1 MKITLRRE
9 QVPILLVNLFVL
21 AYFMIIFA
29 LKANY
34 EFIIYVGVIAFFF
47 LIILLTNHKVNYPT
61 IVLWGLTLWAFMHM
75 AGGGIFVNGQ
85 RLYELMIIS
94 LAPAYEFFRY
104 DQLVHLIGFGVAT
117 LFAYYLMKPLL
128 KMDVAKKK
136 WVILSITV
144 VMAGLGIGAFNE
156 IVEFIV
162 SVLTENSGVGGYVN
176 TSMDLVMDLIGGII
190 AMMIIKKKEL

>member
-1 MKITLRRE
+1 MRITLRKE
-9 QVPILLVNLFVL
+9 QVPILLVNLFIL
-21 AYFMIIFA
+21 AYFMVIFA

-47 LIILLTNHKVNYPT
+47 LVILLTNNRVHYPT

-85 RLYELMIIS
+85 RMYEMMILNI
-94 LAPAYEFFRY
+94 APAYEFFRY

-117 LFAYYLMKPLL
+117 LFSYYLVKPLL
-128 KMDVAKKK
+128 NIKIAKKR
-136 WVILSITV
+136 WFVLSIVV

-162 SVLTENSGVGGYVN
+162 SIVTDNSGVGGYVN

-190 AMMIIKKKEL
+190 AMIIIKKKEL